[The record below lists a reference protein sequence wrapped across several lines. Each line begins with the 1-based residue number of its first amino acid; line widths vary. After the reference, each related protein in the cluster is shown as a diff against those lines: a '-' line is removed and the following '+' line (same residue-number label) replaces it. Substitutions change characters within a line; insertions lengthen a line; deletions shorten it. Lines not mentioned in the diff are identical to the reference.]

1 MKQFILSFLL
11 IGASLTAALAQGGVG
26 AARKEAVPS
35 SVSPNQAGTPTQK
48 GAERKARTD
57 AAAKAA
63 GLTEDDRAKLR
74 ATRQKRKGEMAAIK
88 NNTELTPAQRKTQ
101 VKAKHEEQK
110 AEVDATIGKD
120 KADKLRDYR
129 KANRSK
135 GEGRGKGRGQK
146 DQKDDK

>member
-1 MKQFILSFLL
+1 MKQFILSSLL
-11 IGASLTAALAQGGVG
+11 IGTSLTAAFAQGAVG
-26 AARKEAVPS
+26 AARQAAAAS
-35 SVSPNQAGTPTQK
+35 SVSANQAGAPAQK
-48 GAERKARTD
+48 GAERKERAD

-88 NNTELTPAQRKTQ
+88 NNTELTPEQRKTQ

-120 KADKLRDYR
+120 KADKLRDYN
-129 KANRSK
+129 KANRPK

-146 DQKDDK
+146 DQKNDK